1 MGIKVSGL
9 SKSINQQLIIEN
21 VTFDWQPGRII
32 GLVGRN
38 GAGKTTLFRTMAAHY
53 LADHGT
59 LVIDGEDVAQKP
71 AVRRRLF
78 YIDTQN
84 NFFNHQPLSQLIKTY
99 ALSYDHFDSQRMLRL
114 LAEEQLTA
122 TSHYQQLSKGQRM
135 LFQILLALASQTPY
149 IILDEPF
156 DGLDVLVR
164 ERIVARIVDEM
175 TSRQASFLISSH
187 NLDELDGL
195 CDQILFLK
203 KHQLIANYNLEQLRA
218 TARKFQLVFPQ
229 KEVPAIVKE
238 TGQLIKV
245 YGRVLEVYFADY
257 TPTIEAALQAA
268 DPVMMADQPI
278 TVTDVFRVKLGDHQA
293 VMVGE

>member
-1 MGIKVSGL
+1 MGIQVSEL
-9 SKSINQQLIIEN
+9 SKSIDQQLIIEN

-59 LVIDGEDVAQKP
+59 LVIDGVDVARVP
-71 AVRRRLF
+71 AKRRQLF

-84 NFFNHQPLSQLIKTY
+84 NFFSHQTLSQLIKTY
-99 ALSYDHFDSQRMLRL
+99 ALSYETFDGQRMLQL
-114 LAEEQLTA
+114 LNDEQLAA

-135 LFQILLALASQTPY
+135 LFQILLALASNTPY

-195 CDQILFLK
+195 CDQVLFLK
-203 KHQLIANYNLEQLRA
+203 DHQLIANYDLEQLRS
-218 TARKFQLVFPQ
+218 TARKFQLVFPH

-238 TGQLIKV
+238 AGQIIKV

-257 TPTIEAALQAA
+257 TSEIEAALQAER
-268 DPVMMADQPI
+268 PVMMAAQPI